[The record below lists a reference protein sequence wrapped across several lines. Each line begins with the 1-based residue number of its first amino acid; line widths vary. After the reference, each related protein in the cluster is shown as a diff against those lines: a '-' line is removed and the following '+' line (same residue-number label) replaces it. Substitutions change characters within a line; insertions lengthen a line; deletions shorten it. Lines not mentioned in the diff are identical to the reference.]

1 MRPCSAS
8 RSRRETS
15 GNARSMVVARRAR
28 RERSAER
35 LVGVAHETRPW
46 TYRIS
51 PHRERR
57 ANGRAN
63 LPLGGEVDKA
73 SVGFRGRGLVKAG
86 AAGERGADAAGRR
99 AKGRPVRDAG
109 RNGASTTE
117 PRTPRRRTFRS
128 GRLLQGPRA
137 PARDVDGNRRTR
149 CSRLACLRAVRDVP
163 SGDVPAGA
171 RARRSPDE
179 PRGSPPTPYQ
189 RKQTP
194 LCVCRVVEA
203 RPRVEE
209 WRDARFC
216 TGLGFVGDVA
226 FWDFDR
232 AGG

>member
-163 SGDVPAGA
+163 SGTYRLA
-171 RARRSPDE
+171 RAHAVHLTSREARRRHHTSAS
-179 PRGSPPTPYQ
+179 R
-189 RKQTP
+189 RH
-194 LCVCRVVEA
+194 CVCGE
-203 RPRVEE
+203 
-209 WRDARFC
+209 
-216 TGLGFVGDVA
+216 
-226 FWDFDR
+226 
-232 AGG
+232 